1 MRPSA
6 WGYLNLSHRKA
17 AADACAKVLNL
28 RKQYPNAFTNGTFSV
43 QITTNDWNAGR
54 RIALTHADLNMV
66 ALGNFNASA
75 NITAYPNFPKTGNW
89 YNLLTGETLNVTNTS
104 MSVSMT
110 PGQLLV
116 YTDRVITESPKIT
129 YDAECE
135 VYPTIATDK
144 VTISTSATVSSV
156 KVYNLQGT
164 LIKNVAN
171 EAEISVASFIPGMYL
186 MEVITTNGKSI
197 HKIIRQ

>member
-1 MRPSA
+1 
-6 WGYLNLSHRKA
+6 
-17 AADACAKVLNL
+17 
-28 RKQYPNAFTNGTFSV
+28 
-43 QITTNDWNAGR
+43 
-54 RIALTHADLNMV
+54 
-66 ALGNFNASA
+66 
-75 NITAYPNFPKTGNW
+75 
-89 YNLLTGETLNVTNTS
+89 

-156 KVYNLQGT
+156 KVYNLQGA
-164 LIKNVAN
+164 LIKSITN
-171 EAEISVASFIPGMYL
+171 EAEISVAGFIPGMYL